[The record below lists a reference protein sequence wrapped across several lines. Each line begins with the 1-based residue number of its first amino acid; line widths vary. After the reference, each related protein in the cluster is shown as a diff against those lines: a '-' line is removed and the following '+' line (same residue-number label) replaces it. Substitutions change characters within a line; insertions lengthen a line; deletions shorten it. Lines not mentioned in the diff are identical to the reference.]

1 MKKNGK
7 KYGKCLNH
15 FVIHQKLKQGCK
27 SPILQLKNK
36 EKKEV
41 TMSFFF
47 ALTYELQTG
56 KL

>member
-1 MKKNGK
+1 MEKNMKKNGK

-41 TMSFFF
+41 TMSFFCF
-47 ALTYELQTG
+47 NV
-56 KL
+56 